1 MNLSLK
7 NISNIKPNSFSNDS
21 KVKALLGPTNTGK
34 TYYAMDRMLSH
45 RTGIIGFPLR
55 LLARENYDKA
65 VLQLGKSQVALV
77 TGEEKI
83 IPPNAKY
90 FCCTVESMPLEKSFA
105 FVAIDEI
112 QLAADPDRG
121 YIFTDRILNARGSE
135 ETVFLGAETIK
146 PLLQKILP
154 KCSIEIRPRLS
165 VLSYVGIKKITR
177 LKPRSAVVAFSV
189 PEVYKIAELV
199 RTKKGG
205 AAIVMGAL
213 SPRTRNA
220 QVELYQSGQVDY
232 LIATD
237 AIGMGLNM
245 DIDHVAFASD
255 TKFDGNTP
263 RYLTPPEIAQIA
275 GRAGR
280 HSRNGSFGV
289 VEDNIKFDEDTID
302 QIESHSFSPL
312 KTIWWRNTELDFN
325 SLKRIGKLSKEIE
338 SIKTPLIMI
347 DHHESPEKF
356 STLFLSNPKIG
367 STCEIIYNIMKSIN
381 SELIDKEIATYIYSG
396 ILTDTGSFRYPLTT
410 GDTHTIISE
419 LFKKGI
425 NHTKIHERI
434 YDNFS
439 FKRAHL
445 LAVALKNLK
454 KIETLGVVYTF
465 LTKEDLEKHNFKK
478 GDTEG
483 FVNFGLRIK
492 DIYVSVIFIEDSY
505 EDIIKISFRSK
516 ENIDVNKFAKKY
528 FNGGG
533 HKNASGGYSNDSII
547 ETEKKFISSIKEFFR
562 V

>member
-1 MNLSLK
+1 MYLK
-7 NISNIKPNSFSNDS
+7 FSQKLNKILKGISNCIIIPHKNPDADALGSSMALFSFLTKLGKKTKVILPNSPPGNLEWMIN
-21 KVKALLGPTNTGK
+21 KG
-34 TYYAMDRMLSH
+34 
-45 RTGIIGFPLR
+45 
-55 LLARENYDKA
+55 A
-65 VLQLGKSQVALV
+65 VIS
-77 TGEEKI
+77 
-83 IPPNAKY
+83 Y
-90 FCCTVESMPLEKSFA
+90 EKSPEKTKRHLLNSQIIFA
-105 FVAIDEI
+105 
-112 QLAADPDRG
+112 
-121 YIFTDRILNARGSE
+121 
-135 ETVFLGAETIK
+135 
-146 PLLQKILP
+146 
-154 KCSIEIRPRLS
+154 
-165 VLSYVGIKKITR
+165 
-177 LKPRSAVVAFSV
+177 
-189 PEVYKIAELV
+189 
-199 RTKKGG
+199 
-205 AAIVMGAL
+205 
-213 SPRTRNA
+213 
-220 QVELYQSGQVDY
+220 
-232 LIATD
+232 
-237 AIGMGLNM
+237 
-245 DIDHVAFASD
+245 
-255 TKFDGNTP
+255 
-263 RYLTPPEIAQIA
+263 
-275 GRAGR
+275 
-280 HSRNGSFGV
+280 
-289 VEDNIKFDEDTID
+289 
-302 QIESHSFSPL
+302 
-312 KTIWWRNTELDFN
+312 LDFN

-338 SIKTPLIMI
+338 SIKRPLIMI

-381 SELIDKEIATYIYSG
+381 SKLIDKEIATYIYSG

-410 GDTHTIISE
+410 GDTHNIISE

>member
-1 MNLSLK
+1 MYLK
-7 NISNIKPNSFSNDS
+7 FSQKLNKILKGISNCIIIPHKNPDADALGSSMALFSFLTKLGKKTKVILPNSPPGNLEWMIN
-21 KVKALLGPTNTGK
+21 KG
-34 TYYAMDRMLSH
+34 
-45 RTGIIGFPLR
+45 
-55 LLARENYDKA
+55 A
-65 VLQLGKSQVALV
+65 VIS
-77 TGEEKI
+77 
-83 IPPNAKY
+83 Y
-90 FCCTVESMPLEKSFA
+90 EKS
-105 FVAIDEI
+105 
-112 QLAADPDRG
+112 
-121 YIFTDRILNARGSE
+121 
-135 ETVFLGAETIK
+135 
-146 PLLQKILP
+146 
-154 KCSIEIRPRLS
+154 
-165 VLSYVGIKKITR
+165 
-177 LKPRSAVVAFSV
+177 
-189 PEVYKIAELV
+189 PEK
-199 RTKKGG
+199 TK
-205 AAIVMGAL
+205 
-213 SPRTRNA
+213 
-220 QVELYQSGQVDY
+220 
-232 LIATD
+232 
-237 AIGMGLNM
+237 
-245 DIDHVAFASD
+245 
-255 TKFDGNTP
+255 
-263 RYLTPPEIAQIA
+263 RYLSNSQIIFA
-275 GRAGR
+275 
-280 HSRNGSFGV
+280 
-289 VEDNIKFDEDTID
+289 
-302 QIESHSFSPL
+302 
-312 KTIWWRNTELDFN
+312 LDFN

-338 SIKTPLIMI
+338 SIKTHLVMI

-381 SELIDKEIATYIYSG
+381 SKLIDKEIATYIYSG

-410 GDTHTIISE
+410 GDTHNIISE

-439 FKRAHL
+439 FERAHL

-454 KIETLGVVYTF
+454 QIEAFGVVYTF

-492 DIYVSVIFIEDSY
+492 DIYVSVIFIEDNF

>member
-1 MNLSLK
+1 MYLK
-7 NISNIKPNSFSNDS
+7 FSQKLNKILKGISNCIIIPHKNPDADALGSSMALFSFLTKLGKKTKVILPNSPPGNLEWMIN
-21 KVKALLGPTNTGK
+21 KG
-34 TYYAMDRMLSH
+34 
-45 RTGIIGFPLR
+45 
-55 LLARENYDKA
+55 A
-65 VLQLGKSQVALV
+65 VIS
-77 TGEEKI
+77 
-83 IPPNAKY
+83 Y
-90 FCCTVESMPLEKSFA
+90 EKSPEKTKRHLLNSQIIFA
-105 FVAIDEI
+105 
-112 QLAADPDRG
+112 
-121 YIFTDRILNARGSE
+121 
-135 ETVFLGAETIK
+135 
-146 PLLQKILP
+146 
-154 KCSIEIRPRLS
+154 
-165 VLSYVGIKKITR
+165 
-177 LKPRSAVVAFSV
+177 
-189 PEVYKIAELV
+189 
-199 RTKKGG
+199 
-205 AAIVMGAL
+205 
-213 SPRTRNA
+213 
-220 QVELYQSGQVDY
+220 
-232 LIATD
+232 
-237 AIGMGLNM
+237 
-245 DIDHVAFASD
+245 
-255 TKFDGNTP
+255 
-263 RYLTPPEIAQIA
+263 
-275 GRAGR
+275 
-280 HSRNGSFGV
+280 
-289 VEDNIKFDEDTID
+289 
-302 QIESHSFSPL
+302 
-312 KTIWWRNTELDFN
+312 LDFN

-410 GDTHTIISE
+410 GDTHNIISE

-439 FKRAHL
+439 FERAHL

-454 KIETLGVVYTF
+454 QIEAFGVVYTF

-516 ENIDVNKFAKKY
+516 EKIDVNKFAKKY

-533 HKNASGGYSNDSII
+533 HKNASGGYSCDSII

>member
-1 MNLSLK
+1 MYLK
-7 NISNIKPNSFSNDS
+7 FSQKLNKILKGISNCIIIPHKNPDADALGSSMALFSFLTKLGKKTKVILPNSPPGNLEWMIN
-21 KVKALLGPTNTGK
+21 KG
-34 TYYAMDRMLSH
+34 
-45 RTGIIGFPLR
+45 
-55 LLARENYDKA
+55 A
-65 VLQLGKSQVALV
+65 VIS
-77 TGEEKI
+77 
-83 IPPNAKY
+83 Y
-90 FCCTVESMPLEKSFA
+90 EKSPEKTKRHLLNSQIIFA
-105 FVAIDEI
+105 
-112 QLAADPDRG
+112 
-121 YIFTDRILNARGSE
+121 
-135 ETVFLGAETIK
+135 
-146 PLLQKILP
+146 
-154 KCSIEIRPRLS
+154 
-165 VLSYVGIKKITR
+165 
-177 LKPRSAVVAFSV
+177 
-189 PEVYKIAELV
+189 
-199 RTKKGG
+199 
-205 AAIVMGAL
+205 
-213 SPRTRNA
+213 
-220 QVELYQSGQVDY
+220 
-232 LIATD
+232 
-237 AIGMGLNM
+237 
-245 DIDHVAFASD
+245 
-255 TKFDGNTP
+255 
-263 RYLTPPEIAQIA
+263 
-275 GRAGR
+275 
-280 HSRNGSFGV
+280 
-289 VEDNIKFDEDTID
+289 
-302 QIESHSFSPL
+302 
-312 KTIWWRNTELDFN
+312 LDFN

-410 GDTHTIISE
+410 GDTHNIISE

-439 FKRAHL
+439 FERAHL

-454 KIETLGVVYTF
+454 QIEAFGVVYTF

-492 DIYVSVIFIEDSY
+492 DIYVSVIFIEDNF

-516 ENIDVNKFAKKY
+516 EKIDVNKFAKKY

-533 HKNASGGYSNDSII
+533 HKNASGGYSCDSII

>member
-1 MNLSLK
+1 MYLK
-7 NISNIKPNSFSNDS
+7 FSQKLNKILKGISSCIIIPHKNPDADALGSSMALFSFLTKLGKKTKVILPNSPPGNLEWMIN
-21 KVKALLGPTNTGK
+21 KG
-34 TYYAMDRMLSH
+34 
-45 RTGIIGFPLR
+45 
-55 LLARENYDKA
+55 A
-65 VLQLGKSQVALV
+65 VIS
-77 TGEEKI
+77 
-83 IPPNAKY
+83 Y
-90 FCCTVESMPLEKSFA
+90 EKSPEKTKRHLLNSQIIFA
-105 FVAIDEI
+105 
-112 QLAADPDRG
+112 
-121 YIFTDRILNARGSE
+121 
-135 ETVFLGAETIK
+135 
-146 PLLQKILP
+146 
-154 KCSIEIRPRLS
+154 
-165 VLSYVGIKKITR
+165 
-177 LKPRSAVVAFSV
+177 
-189 PEVYKIAELV
+189 
-199 RTKKGG
+199 
-205 AAIVMGAL
+205 
-213 SPRTRNA
+213 
-220 QVELYQSGQVDY
+220 
-232 LIATD
+232 
-237 AIGMGLNM
+237 
-245 DIDHVAFASD
+245 
-255 TKFDGNTP
+255 
-263 RYLTPPEIAQIA
+263 
-275 GRAGR
+275 
-280 HSRNGSFGV
+280 
-289 VEDNIKFDEDTID
+289 
-302 QIESHSFSPL
+302 
-312 KTIWWRNTELDFN
+312 LDFN

-410 GDTHTIISE
+410 GDTHNIISE

-439 FKRAHL
+439 FERAHL

-516 ENIDVNKFAKKY
+516 EKIDVNKFAKKY

-533 HKNASGGYSNDSII
+533 HKNASGGYSYDSII

>member
-1 MNLSLK
+1 MYLK
-7 NISNIKPNSFSNDS
+7 FSQKLNKILKGISNCIIIPHKNPDADALGSSMALFSFLTKLGKKTKVILPNSPPGNLEWMIN
-21 KVKALLGPTNTGK
+21 KG
-34 TYYAMDRMLSH
+34 
-45 RTGIIGFPLR
+45 
-55 LLARENYDKA
+55 A
-65 VLQLGKSQVALV
+65 VIS
-77 TGEEKI
+77 
-83 IPPNAKY
+83 Y
-90 FCCTVESMPLEKSFA
+90 EKSPEKTKRHLLNSQIIFA
-105 FVAIDEI
+105 
-112 QLAADPDRG
+112 
-121 YIFTDRILNARGSE
+121 
-135 ETVFLGAETIK
+135 
-146 PLLQKILP
+146 
-154 KCSIEIRPRLS
+154 
-165 VLSYVGIKKITR
+165 
-177 LKPRSAVVAFSV
+177 
-189 PEVYKIAELV
+189 
-199 RTKKGG
+199 
-205 AAIVMGAL
+205 
-213 SPRTRNA
+213 
-220 QVELYQSGQVDY
+220 
-232 LIATD
+232 
-237 AIGMGLNM
+237 
-245 DIDHVAFASD
+245 
-255 TKFDGNTP
+255 
-263 RYLTPPEIAQIA
+263 
-275 GRAGR
+275 
-280 HSRNGSFGV
+280 
-289 VEDNIKFDEDTID
+289 
-302 QIESHSFSPL
+302 
-312 KTIWWRNTELDFN
+312 LDFN

-410 GDTHTIISE
+410 GDTHNIISE

-439 FKRAHL
+439 FERAHL

-454 KIETLGVVYTF
+454 QIEAFGVVYTF

-516 ENIDVNKFAKKY
+516 EKIDVNKFAKKY

-533 HKNASGGYSNDSII
+533 HKNASGGYSYDSII